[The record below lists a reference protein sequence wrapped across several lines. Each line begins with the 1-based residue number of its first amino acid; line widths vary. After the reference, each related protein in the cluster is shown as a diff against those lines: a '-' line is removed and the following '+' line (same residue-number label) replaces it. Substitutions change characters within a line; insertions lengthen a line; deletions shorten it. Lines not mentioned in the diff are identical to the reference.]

1 MKLDRGRAFLAFA
14 LAVLAF
20 HHLPTIDAFNLGIVI
35 DGFTPLAVVGT
46 AAALLLAHRPLSRLA
61 LVVGFLAALA
71 YVDGHGI
78 HMAANAING
87 ADPIGEAGDRSELW
101 DEHIG
106 HIDWHLGWFGLLLAV
121 CLAERGRPGPAPGRL
136 ESAVAVAA
144 LGLTLFTSTVEG
156 QTWPLMLAAGA
167 GFVVWA
173 AVARRPL
180 LLRCAA
186 AFSLAAAL
194 VAVWAIWQGGVP
206 EFTEV
211 WDV

>member
-1 MKLDRGRAFLAFA
+1 MKLDRGRGFLAFT

-20 HHLPTIDAFNLGIVI
+20 HHLPTIDLLNLGIVI
-35 DGFTPLAVVGT
+35 DAFTPLAVIAT
-46 AAALLLAHRPLSRLA
+46 AAAVLLVDRPPRLA

-87 ADPIGEAGDRSELW
+87 ADPIGEAGDRAELW
-101 DEHIG
+101 DETIG
-106 HIDWHLGWFGLLLAV
+106 HIDWHLGWFGLLLAM
-121 CLAERGRPGPAPGRL
+121 CLAERGRSGPAPPHL
-136 ESAVAVAA
+136 ESTVAVAA
-144 LGLTLFTSTVEG
+144 LGFTLFTSTVEG

-167 GFVVWA
+167 GFVGWA

-186 AFSLAAAL
+186 AFAVAAAL
-194 VAVWAIWQGGVP
+194 VAVWAVWQGGVP
-206 EFTEV
+206 EFSEV
-211 WDV
+211 WDF